1 MPELPEVETVARQ
14 LRPALVGSRVRAL
27 ELAWSRTLVEDSPGR
42 CAHEISGRR
51 CTAIDRRAKYL
62 LLRFGADRTLL
73 VHLRMTGRLSV
84 RAEREPVGAW
94 RRAAL
99 LLDRARRLDFD
110 DPRKFG
116 RWIWTASPEREL
128 AQLGPEP
135 LGSAFD
141 AAWLHAALRAR
152 RARLKPLLLDQS
164 FLAGLGNI
172 YVDEALHR
180 ARLHPL
186 RSSDS
191 VAAAEAE
198 ALHRAIVEVLSEA
211 IEREGS
217 SFDVFY
223 RTPAGEPGSFQ
234 DSFRVYDRA
243 GEPCVACGA
252 AIVRLEV
259 GQRGTHFCPRC
270 QKPPRARRARSA
282 LSSGTASRGSARA
295 RRSNS

>member
-14 LRPALVGSRVRAL
+14 LRPVLVGARVRAL
-27 ELAWSRTLVEDSPGR
+27 CLDWKRTLEERAPGL
-42 CAHEISGRR
+42 CAREIAGRR
-51 CTAIDRRAKYL
+51 CTAIERRAKYL
-62 LLRFGADRTLL
+62 LLRFGAERTLL
-73 VHLRMTGRLSV
+73 VHLRMTGRLTV
-84 RAEREPVGAW
+84 RGEEEPVGAW

-99 LLDRARRLDFD
+99 LLDRRRRLDFD

-116 RWIWTASPEREL
+116 RWTWTEAPEREL
-128 AQLGPEP
+128 AALGPEP
-135 LGSAFD
+135 LGPTFD
-141 AAWLHAALRAR
+141 ARWLQEALRAR

-180 ARLHPL
+180 SGLHPL
-186 RSSDS
+186 RSSARVGS
-191 VAAAEAE
+191 AEAA
-198 ALHRAIVEVLSEA
+198 ALHRAIVEVLTEA

-223 RTPAGEPGSFQ
+223 RTPEGQPGSFQ

-243 GEPCVACGA
+243 GEPCRTCGTAIERIEVA
-252 AIVRLEV
+252 
-259 GQRGTHFCPRC
+259 QRGTHFCPRC
-270 QKPPRARRARSA
+270 QRAPRVRRAAPS

-295 RRSNS
+295 RRSSS